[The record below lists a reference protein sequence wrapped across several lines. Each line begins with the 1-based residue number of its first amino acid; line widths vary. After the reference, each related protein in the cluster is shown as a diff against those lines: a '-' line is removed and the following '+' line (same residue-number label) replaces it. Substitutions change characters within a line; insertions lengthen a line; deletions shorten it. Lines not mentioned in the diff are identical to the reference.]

1 MKFLAHAS
9 RSVVMRTFI
18 AVSLSVA
25 LPAVLVT
32 TATGSSPTTTTTST
46 STTSTLAGATTTTLA
61 GTSTT
66 TTTSPVSTT
75 LPWPFPDSAA
85 LAVPSLSVSATSP
98 NQPRVPIAS
107 LTKLMTTW
115 VVLQRFPLEFNQGG
129 PCTIVTAQDVA
140 FFHENLSIQESTAK
154 IALGERLCE
163 GTLLRG
169 LLVHS
174 SGDYA
179 QLLVQLTGMS
189 TSGFVNKMNTDAVTL
204 GLTKTHYA
212 DFTGISPSDLSTA
225 GDVTALTVDL
235 MTNEP
240 IIDGIAKLTKVDL
253 PVAGWLGTYTPLLG
267 TDGVV
272 GVKSGYTLAAGGCV
286 AMAINVKV
294 GGIIVP
300 TYEVVLS
307 QPGGNALNVAADHAI
322 DLMKALR
329 ASMRLVA
336 TPSGRVVQWVGSASL
351 VTPTTTTT
359 STSTT
364 TTTTST
370 STTTTTTP

>member
-1 MKFLAHAS
+1 
-9 RSVVMRTFI
+9 MRTLI
-18 AVSLSVA
+18 AVSLSAA
-25 LPAVLVT
+25 LPALLIT
-32 TATGSSPTTTTTST
+32 TATGSSPTTTTST
-46 STTSTLAGATTTTLA
+46 STTSTLLGATTTTLA
-61 GTSTT
+61 TT
-66 TTTSPVSTT
+66 TTTTPVTVA
-75 LPWPFPDSAA
+75 LPWPTPDSAA

-115 VVLQRFPLEFNQGG
+115 VVLQQLPLQFDQAG
-129 PCTIVTAQDVA
+129 PCTVVTAQDVA

-154 IALGERLCE
+154 IAIGEKLCE

-174 SGDYA
+174 AGDYA

-189 TSGFVNKMNTDAVTL
+189 TAGFVNKMNADAKIL

-225 GDVTALTVDL
+225 GDVTTLTVDL

-240 IIDGIAKLTKVDL
+240 IIDDIAKLTKVHL

-267 TDGVV
+267 SDGVV

-294 GGIIVP
+294 GGIVVP

-307 QPGGNALNVAADHAI
+307 QPGDDALDVAADHAI
-322 DLMKALR
+322 ALMKALR
-329 ASMRLVA
+329 TSMKLVA
-336 TPSGRVVQWVGSASL
+336 TSSGRVVQWVGSASL
-351 VTPTTTTT
+351 VTPTTTSTTT
-359 STSTT
+359 STTSTTSSTT
-364 TTTTST
+364 TTM
-370 STTTTTTP
+370 P